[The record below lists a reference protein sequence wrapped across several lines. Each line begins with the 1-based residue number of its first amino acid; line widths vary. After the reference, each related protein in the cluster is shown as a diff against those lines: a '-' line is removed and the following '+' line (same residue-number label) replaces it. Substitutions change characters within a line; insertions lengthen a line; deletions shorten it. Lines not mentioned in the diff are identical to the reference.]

1 MPTLPGAEKD
11 MTRNPPGRLPH
22 NGQPPWLKRL
32 VCGYFR
38 MAYGRCEIRGIENV
52 PLEGPLILASTH
64 RSYLDPIILGAFI
77 PRPISFMG
85 KSELFE
91 NPLLSALITAFG
103 AFPVD
108 RENVRG
114 STFRAAANLLRQGE
128 TVAVFPEGGI
138 VDSLGEQGFKA
149 GVGMLASMT
158 GAPVL
163 PVYLSGS
170 NTLFTWPMW
179 VSGKAWMALH
189 IGEPIDTGGSR
200 GKGVRNRISERV
212 AEALQEM
219 ERKFLAARR
228 GEAAREGGTGA

>member
-1 MPTLPGAEKD
+1 MPTPPGADKD
-11 MTRNPPGRLPH
+11 MTRHPPGRLPH
-22 NGQPPWLKRL
+22 NGQPPWFKAL
-32 VCGYFR
+32 FR
-38 MAYGRCEIRGIENV
+38 AFFRTAFVRCEIRGIENV

-64 RSYLDPIILGAFI
+64 RSYLDPFILGAFFH
-77 PRPISFMG
+77 RPVCFMA

-91 NPLLSALITAFG
+91 NPLFSALITAFG
-103 AFPVD
+103 VFPVD

-114 STFRAAANLLRQGE
+114 STFRTAAYLLRQGE
-128 TVAVFPEGGI
+128 AVAVFPEGGI

-163 PVYLSGS
+163 PVYLTGS

-200 GKGVRNRISERV
+200 GKGVRNRIAKRV

-219 ERKFLAARR
+219 EQSFLAARR
-228 GEAAREGGTGA
+228 EEDGPGS

>member
-1 MPTLPGAEKD
+1 
-11 MTRNPPGRLPH
+11 MTRRPPGRLPH
-22 NGQPPWLKRL
+22 NGQPPWFKAL
-32 VCGYFR
+32 FR
-38 MAYGRCEIRGIENV
+38 AFFQTAFVRCEIRGIENV
-52 PLEGPLILASTH
+52 PLEVPLILAATH

-91 NPLLSALITAFG
+91 NPLLSALMTAFG
-103 AFPVD
+103 VFPVD

-114 STFRAAANLLRQGE
+114 STFRTAAYLLRQGE

-158 GAPVL
+158 GAAVL

-170 NTLFTWPMW
+170 NTLFSWPL
-179 VSGKAWMALH
+179 GLTDKTWMALLA
-189 IGEPIDTGGSR
+189 GEPIESGGSR
-200 GKGVRNRISERV
+200 GQGVRNQIAERV
-212 AEALQEM
+212 AEALEEM
-219 ERKFLAARR
+219 EERFLAAHRAWPGA
-228 GEAAREGGTGA
+228 GEGP